1 MNLTLDDM
9 LSPENTIIQERA
21 LSRIEEAVDGKDI
34 QPETRGVGEVETDLL
49 SYPVARFIV
58 ASVGDKHLI
67 KWFSHH
73 EGERAKFFLHRED
86 MDTVKDI
93 GRELGL
99 PENEGPADMKAKEG
113 KKRFP
118 DVKRS
123 LHRERSGSET
133 GTIWISFTDFLVS
146 RKNIS
151 GPDWNLVNQK
161 LVGGLVGVERKS
173 YIRLIQ
179 ERAKEKVEEGLDGH
193 PPIPNN
199 IRLKEM
205 ITSLKLKVEGR
216 RKKYSPTELG
226 KMTITRLP
234 PCMRQILGMSQAGE
248 NIPHHARFALV
259 TFLNAV
265 GMSSEEIFKIFT
277 TAPDFKEDIVRYQVE
292 HITGGSSATSYHAPS
307 CDTMKS
313 GGVCFNPDGLCGK
326 EWLNTPLYYYK
337 IKGKK
342 RSTSQENAS

>member
-9 LSPENTIIQERA
+9 LSPENAVIQERA
-21 LSRIEEAVDGKDI
+21 LSRIEEAVDGKEI
-34 QPETRGVGEVETDLL
+34 QPETRRGVEEVETDLL
-49 SYPVARFIV
+49 SYPVARFLV

-73 EGERAKFFLHRED
+73 EGERARFFLQKED
-86 MDTVKDI
+86 METVKNI
-93 GRELGL
+93 GGELGL
-99 PENEGPADMKAKEG
+99 PEKEEPADMKDKNG
-113 KKRFP
+113 KKRFM
-118 DVKRS
+118 DVRRA
-123 LHRERSGSET
+123 LHKERSGSEM
-133 GTIWISFTDFLVS
+133 GTIWISFMDFLVS
-146 RKNIS
+146 GKNIS
-151 GPDWNLVNQK
+151 GPNWDLVNQK
-161 LVGGLVGVERKS
+161 LVGGLVGIERES

-179 ERAKEKVEEGLDGH
+179 ERAKQKVEEGLDGS
-193 PPIPNN
+193 PPTPVNTK
-199 IRLKEM
+199 LKEM
-205 ITSLKLKVEGR
+205 INSLKMKVEGR
-216 RKKYSPTELG
+216 RKRYSPTELG

-259 TFLNAV
+259 TFLNAI

-292 HITGGSSATSYHAPS
+292 HITGSSSATSYHAPS

-313 GGVCFNPDGLCGK
+313 GGVCFNPDGLCEK

-337 IKGKK
+337 LKGRK
-342 RSTSQENAS
+342 RPTSQ